1 MRCVIDTNVIVSA
14 LLLPD
19 SKPRRAL
26 DRAIRH
32 GKLLLSFA
40 VLAEMY
46 EVLTRKQ
53 FRRYVEEEEV
63 RSFLAALTRE
73 AEWVD
78 VDVQIKACR
87 DPKDDKFLELAVS
100 GHATHMVTGDLDL
113 LVLDPFKG
121 IRILPPQSFLE
132 LPLPPASR
140 R

>member
-113 LVLDPFKG
+113 LVLDPFQG